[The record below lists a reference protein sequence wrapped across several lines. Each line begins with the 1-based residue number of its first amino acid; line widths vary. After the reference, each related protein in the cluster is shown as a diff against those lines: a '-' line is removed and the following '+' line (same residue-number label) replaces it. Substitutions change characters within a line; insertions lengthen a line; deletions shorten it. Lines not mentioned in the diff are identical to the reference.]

1 MKSGVARFVE
11 EMLCLVRREFF
22 AKYTDKRFFQERTM
36 LIQAITWPARW
47 MNDRGVKARPEI
59 YRGILRTVIK
69 TIRERGNVARI
80 RRFSVY
86 FLHSV
91 QEHMKHHGDQ
101 YYYTA
106 KAARPIGEVLPTA
119 LRTSNQAGRAVD
131 PTTSTLA
138 ELNRVL
144 RSPGGRRRRDSVG
157 QLDLL
162 TALHPS
168 LSSKRL

>member
-1 MKSGVARFVE
+1 
-11 EMLCLVRREFF
+11 MLRELRREFF
-22 AKYTDKRFFQERTM
+22 AKYTDKRFFQERPM
-36 LIQAITWPARW
+36 LIQSITWPARW

-69 TIRERGNVARI
+69 TIRERGNVSRI

-106 KAARPIGEVLPTA
+106 KAARPIADVLPA
-119 LRTSNQAGRAVD
+119 AIRASNRPGRDPD
-131 PTTSTLA
+131 PTTSTLS

-144 RSPGGRRRRDSVG
+144 RSTGGRRRRDSVG

-162 TALHPS
+162 TALHPP
-168 LSSKRL
+168 LSSKAL